1 MNDQASAANAV
12 PISRVTV
19 GKATLLRTLMH
30 LWPYIWPSDRRD
42 LKLRVLAATV
52 LLFLAKLATV
62 AVPFT
67 FKWATDA
74 LVGQGSAPV
83 AATSWLT
90 WAVAA
95 AGGLTIAYGGRRLR
109 LGGLGQ

>member
-1 MNDQASAANAV
+1 MNEQASAANAV

-62 AVPFT
+62 AASTRSLRSRRSDGQMYGHRCMSVRSSV
-67 FKWATDA
+67 A
-74 LVGQGSAPV
+74 LPTVTRKIGTAF
-83 AATSWLT
+83 
-90 WAVAA
+90 AA
-95 AGGLTIAYGGRRLR
+95 AA
-109 LGGLGQ
+109 

>member
-30 LWPYIWPSDRRD
+30 LWPYIWPSERRD

-67 FKWATDA
+67 FPGPTRGAA
-74 LVGQGSAPV
+74 LPGGAP
-83 AATSWLT
+83 AASGKRSGP
-90 WAVAA
+90 
-95 AGGLTIAYGGRRLR
+95 GGGARGRP
-109 LGGLGQ
+109 